1 MIIGGKIKI
10 VIVIDEFVPECLAE
24 DQQHGHR
31 QKDTDAENR
40 PFTIRAC
47 RAFL

>member
-1 MIIGGKIKI
+1 MIIGGKINI
-10 VIVIDEFVPECLAE
+10 VIEIDEPVPGRPTE
-24 DQQHGHR
+24 DHEHGCR